1 MKVSGAMVASTIIGE
16 SLFIIIIGLLG
27 LGTCTDDAADSG
39 YVTTTNKDQR
49 ILTKGIMSVEDGM
62 DGDGMVFDKAG

>member
-1 MKVSGAMVASTIIGE
+1 MKVSGAIVAFIIGE

-27 LGTCTDDAADSG
+27 LGTCTDAAASG

-49 ILTKGIMSVEDGM
+49 ILTKGIIMSVEDGM
-62 DGDGMVFDKAG
+62 DGDGMVYDKAG